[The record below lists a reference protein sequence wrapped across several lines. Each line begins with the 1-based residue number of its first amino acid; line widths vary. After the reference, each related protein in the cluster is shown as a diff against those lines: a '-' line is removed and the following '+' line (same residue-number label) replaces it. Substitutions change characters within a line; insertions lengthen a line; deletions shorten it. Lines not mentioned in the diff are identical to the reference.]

1 MKLKNKKF
9 VSEIRIRNVD
19 AGAVARI
26 DQLAANA
33 GKSRNAYL
41 KEYIETI
48 SILNQLT
55 EQDENY
61 RSLVN
66 NVLNIVSENTKQIRL
81 LRQTIESELHT
92 DE

>member
-1 MKLKNKKF
+1 MKNKKF

-26 DQLAANA
+26 DQLAAKA
-33 GKSRNAYL
+33 GKSRNTYL

-66 NVLNIVSENTKQIRL
+66 NVLNIISENTKQIRL
-81 LRQTIESELHT
+81 LRQTIESELNT